1 MGTRKRTAAFL
12 AGNSRQY
19 IFRSVSFCS
28 ACACHI
34 FLLYARFMYAYMLH
48 ARQHVRCS
56 MRCHYSKARSTWYI
70 YEYKYCCASYILLKV
85 FFFCAFS
92 GETEKTQCRIE
103 FGVFFAFISVPSHL
117 FPFFFSIV
125 MLRFHILDMLY
136 IYRTCINHANAT
148 RPDIPCPVFQCS

>member
-1 MGTRKRTAAFL
+1 MHTKLPSMGTRKRTAAFL

-85 FFFCAFS
+85 FFFLRFFGRNGKDAVPHWIWCIFCFYFCTFAFVS
-92 GETEKTQCRIE
+92 
-103 FGVFFAFISVPSHL
+103 VFFFHRYA
-117 FPFFFSIV
+117 SIPYT
-125 MLRFHILDMLY
+125 RYAIY
-136 IYRTCINHANAT
+136 I
-148 RPDIPCPVFQCS
+148 